1 VKISV
6 PEKAFPL
13 PRCDFLV
20 GAEFERLGG
29 NRLASQGVLNE
40 LSAAFGTKIKSQLLI
55 NVVADLIAG
64 RILHAFQDVLDL
76 LEMIAV
82 VFIAIG
88 RRWIERGENFDF
100 DDIAKIILR
109 IELPLAPIT

>member
-1 VKISV
+1 V
-6 PEKAFPL
+6 FPKK
-13 PRCDFLV
+13 RFHRFVAIYLV
-20 GAEFERLGG
+20 GAELERLGG
-29 NRLASQGVLNE
+29 NRLASQGVLDE

-76 LEMIAV
+76 LKMIAI